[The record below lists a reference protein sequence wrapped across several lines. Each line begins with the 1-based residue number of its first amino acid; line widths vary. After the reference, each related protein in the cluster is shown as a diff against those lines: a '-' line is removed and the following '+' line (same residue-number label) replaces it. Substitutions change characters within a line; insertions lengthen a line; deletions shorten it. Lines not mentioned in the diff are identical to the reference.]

1 MKKIIKTLK
10 SLFSNK
16 KHSCY
21 VDYTIKINAVYNVII
36 NQVRLL
42 NIKCYNY
49 LFSIIPTKD
58 NIIIKCQT
66 SNNVYNS
73 LTLSLMYCCIF
84 NEEELI
90 NYINKQLEALIN
102 ETKHSFNCYKTGKN
116 EKDN

>member
-1 MKKIIKTLK
+1 MKKIIETIK

-21 VDYTIKINAVYNVII
+21 VDYAIKINTVYSVIM
-36 NQVRLL
+36 NQVRLF

-49 LFSIIPTKD
+49 LFSIIPTED
-58 NIIIKCQT
+58 NIIIKCQI
-66 SNNVYNS
+66 SNRAYNS
-73 LTLSLMYCCIF
+73 LTLSLLHCSML
-84 NEEELI
+84 EQKELI
-90 NYINKQLEALIN
+90 SYISKQLEALIK